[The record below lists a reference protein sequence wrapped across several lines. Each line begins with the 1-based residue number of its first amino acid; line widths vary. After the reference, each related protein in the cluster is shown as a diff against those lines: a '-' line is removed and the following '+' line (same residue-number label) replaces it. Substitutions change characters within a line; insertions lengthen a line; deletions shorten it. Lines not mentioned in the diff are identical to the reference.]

1 MTTESQGK
9 EERHVARMQR
19 KKEIVDQKV
28 AAADQERGVLLV
40 NTGNG
45 RARPVFSRVIPSLIG
60 ANRHA
65 LATDLAPSLLDFIF
79 KPRTSVPAGV
89 GNAGGPISGTPV

>member
-28 AAADQERGVLLV
+28 AAADQERG
-40 NTGNG
+40 
-45 RARPVFSRVIPSLIG
+45 APCDPQRP
-60 ANRHA
+60 
-65 LATDLAPSLLDFIF
+65 
-79 KPRTSVPAGV
+79 KPCQR
-89 GNAGGPISGTPV
+89 